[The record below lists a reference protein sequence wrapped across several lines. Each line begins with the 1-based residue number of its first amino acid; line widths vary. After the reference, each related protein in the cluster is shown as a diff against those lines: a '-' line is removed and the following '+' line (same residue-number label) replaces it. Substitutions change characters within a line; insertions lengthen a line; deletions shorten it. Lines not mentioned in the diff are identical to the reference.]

1 MSDRIILCDV
11 APRDGIQ
18 NEKITLSP
26 ALKLG
31 LIRRI
36 AAAGVPWIEVASFA
50 SPKWVPQMADAE
62 EVFRVASKIPGIRP
76 IVLVLNDRGYER
88 AVAAGARYIRL
99 VVAATD
105 TMNRKNAHALPDAT
119 MDSYK
124 PIFVRAPGDG
134 VELTG
139 TIATAFG
146 CPFEGAVDPDRVL
159 RLAAKFVEA
168 GAAEVDFADTV
179 GMAVPPQIERI
190 LKRARRQFTAVR
202 IGIHVHNTR
211 NLGLANA
218 YAAVSAGADVLDAST
233 GGAGGCPFAP
243 KATGNIPMDDL
254 VFMLEAMGVKTGVD
268 LDQLLDAS
276 RWSRKS
282 WSTPCQR
289 CCRRRDRAGIHR
301 RRSREAFDRKLIC
314 GKQVGSSTG
323 STLYLRRACAHS

>member
-18 NEKITLSP
+18 NEKIMLSS
-26 ALKLG
+26 AQKLE
-31 LIRRI
+31 LIRRL
-36 AAAGVPWIEVASFA
+36 AAAGMRWIEVASFA

-62 EVFRVASKIPGIRP
+62 EVFHAASKIPGIRP
-76 IVLVLNDRGYER
+76 IVLVLNDRGYDR
-88 AVAAGARYIRL
+88 AVRAGARYIRL

-105 TMNRKNAHALPDAT
+105 TMNQKNANALPEAT
-119 MDSYK
+119 MAAYR
-124 PIFVRAPGDG
+124 PIFERARRDG

-159 RLAAKFVEA
+159 RLAAQFIEA
-168 GAAEVDFADTV
+168 GVAEVDFADTV

-190 LKRARRQFTAVR
+190 LVRARKEFPDVR
-202 IGIHVHNTR
+202 IGIHLHNTR

-218 YAAVSAGADVLDAST
+218 YAAVRGGADVLDAST

-254 VFMLEAMGVKTGVD
+254 VFMLEGMGIKTGVD
-268 LDQLLDAS
+268 LDKLVETS
-276 RWSRKS
+276 RWFEEMLEHALPAMLPKAGPCWKS
-282 WSTPCQR
+282 PPPL
-289 CCRRRDRAGIHR
+289 A
-301 RRSREAFDRKLIC
+301 
-314 GKQVGSSTG
+314 
-323 STLYLRRACAHS
+323 